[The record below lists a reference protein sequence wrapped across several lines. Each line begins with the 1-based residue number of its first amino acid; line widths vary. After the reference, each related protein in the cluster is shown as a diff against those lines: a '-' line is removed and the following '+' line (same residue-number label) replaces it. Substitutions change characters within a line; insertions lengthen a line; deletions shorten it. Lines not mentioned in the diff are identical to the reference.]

1 MFVELPCY
9 NMKSD
14 YNIWNVCRICYNMVC
29 NVPMFVELPC
39 YNMKSDYNRFVM
51 YQCFWITLLQLSDY
65 NRFVTMFVE
74 LCYNM
79 KSDYNRFVMYQC
91 LSNYLVTIWN
101 LIIIGL

>member
-9 NMKSD
+9 D
-14 YNIWNVCRICYNMVC
+14 
-29 NVPMFVELPC
+29 
-39 YNMKSDYNRFVM
+39 MKSDYNRFVM
-51 YQCFWITLLQLSDY
+51 
-65 NRFVTMFVE
+65 FVE
-74 LCYNM
+74 LPYDM